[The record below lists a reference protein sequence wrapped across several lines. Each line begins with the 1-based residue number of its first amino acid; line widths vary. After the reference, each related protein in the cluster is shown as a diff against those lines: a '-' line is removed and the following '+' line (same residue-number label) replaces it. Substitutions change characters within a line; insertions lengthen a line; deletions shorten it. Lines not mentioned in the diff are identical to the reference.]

1 MCQETLTIDLLAS
14 KIMNL
19 TRELKLNVVL
29 KVESSQEVK
38 NRELLLPE
46 QSLENLKFFF
56 LMRQLQL
63 WMKTPRNRSK
73 RPSIIS
79 RLAVPW
85 SLSLI
90 EWVLLRSA
98 TRSSYLKV
106 EQLKRLAP
114 SVLSSRP
121 EDSSLSLHRLK
132 SEHWLLK
139 NIELTC
145 H

>member
-14 KIMNL
+14 KIMSL

-79 RLAVPW
+79 RLAVP
-85 SLSLI
+85 
-90 EWVLLRSA
+90 
-98 TRSSYLKV
+98 
-106 EQLKRLAP
+106 
-114 SVLSSRP
+114 
-121 EDSSLSLHRLK
+121 
-132 SEHWLLK
+132 
-139 NIELTC
+139 
-145 H
+145 